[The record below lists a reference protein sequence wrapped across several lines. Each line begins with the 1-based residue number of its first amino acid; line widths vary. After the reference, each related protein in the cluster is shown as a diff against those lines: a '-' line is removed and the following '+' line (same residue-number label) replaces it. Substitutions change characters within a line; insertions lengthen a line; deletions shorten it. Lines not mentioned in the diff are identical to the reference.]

1 MQILQV
7 EDDSEAAKA
16 IELMLQSDGHSCETT
31 TYGEDAVRLAQKN
44 TYDVI
49 LLDVMLPD
57 IDGYD
62 VIELLREAEVRT
74 PVLIL
79 TGLVEKNDAGASLG
93 ASHCLIK
100 PIKRDELRNGIEVAM
115 EQGRKEQASRR
126 PDVRDDG
133 FEERRSAARTK
144 TLKSGQI
151 VYNNGHCVIDCL
163 VLCLSEAGAALQPTQ
178 SSSADILKYPENF
191 QLRFENEPSCNCEV
205 CWQHGNKLGVRFVG
219 E

>member
-1 MQILQV
+1 
-7 EDDSEAAKA
+7 
-16 IELMLQSDGHSCETT
+16 MLQSDGHSCETT

-49 LLDVMLPD
+49 LLDIMLPY
-57 IDGYD
+57 IDGYE

-79 TGLVEKNDAGASLG
+79 TGLVDKNDAGASLG
-93 ASHCLIK
+93 TSHCLIK

-126 PDVRDDG
+126 SDVRDVG
-133 FEERRSAARTK
+133 FEERRSAARAK

-151 VYNNGHCVIDCL
+151 VYNNGRCVIDCL
-163 VLCLSEAGAALQPTQ
+163 ILSRSEAGAALQPTQ
-178 SSSADILKYPENF
+178 SSSADLLKYPENF
-191 QLRFENEPSCNCEV
+191 QLRFENEPSRNCEV
-205 CWQHGNKLGVRFVG
+205 RWQRGNKLGVRFVG